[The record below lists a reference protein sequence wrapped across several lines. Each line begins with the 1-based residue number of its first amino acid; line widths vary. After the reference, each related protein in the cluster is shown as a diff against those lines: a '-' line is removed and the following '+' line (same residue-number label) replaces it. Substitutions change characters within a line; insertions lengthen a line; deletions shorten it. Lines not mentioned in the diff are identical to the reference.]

1 MRVRTGTLDR
11 HFGADLAT
19 GIVRRSVGLDLV
31 R

>member
-1 MRVRTGTLDR
+1 VRNGTLDH

-19 GIVRRSVGLDLV
+19 GIVRRAVGLELV